1 MDVTTTM
8 MVLSGL
14 IMIAIARD
22 DLSKSQTVVAM
33 RIDETR
39 LTF

>member
-22 DLSKSQTVVAM
+22 DLIKSHTVVAV
-33 RIDETR
+33 RIDETD
-39 LTF
+39 